1 LADRQAAVPDRLPTA
16 QPKSQSAQS
25 KPLQRLRRKGPTL
38 STLIGGNRAQAYV
51 ARGGLDRQVRHLA
64 QWSAILSAIATIVA
78 VGGMIWYAHLPR
90 LMPVPVEQ
98 NQDGSYSMYSIP
110 TNGNDAGNRYLLT
123 TWITS
128 WQSGCNDP
136 KTMCAKQT
144 AALVDALNFPEVA
157 KTAHIFNQ
165 QVADLGQKV
174 SPKITFVRGSG
185 TEYGIEWDET
195 IDTGG
200 IRVVHQMRAS
210 ISVAF
215 EQAKALLETDPVT
228 NPFGLVIRDLRI
240 SEAGVK

>member
-1 LADRQAAVPDRLPTA
+1 
-16 QPKSQSAQS
+16 
-25 KPLQRLRRKGPTL
+25 L

-51 ARGGLDRQVRHLA
+51 ARGAWDRQLA
-64 QWSAILSAIATIVA
+64 FLALCAAIIMGLVTAAA
-78 VGGMIWYAHLPR
+78 VGGLIWYAHLPR
-90 LMPVPVEQ
+90 LVPVPVAQ
-98 NQDGSYSMYSIP
+98 NQDGSYSMYAIP

-123 TWITS
+123 TWLTS

-157 KTAHIFNQ
+157 KAVHNFNQ
-165 QVADLGQKV
+165 QVADNGQKA

-200 IRVVHQMRAS
+200 IRAVHQMRAS

-228 NPFGLVIRDLRI
+228 NPFGLVVRDLRI
-240 SEAGVK
+240 SETGAK